1 MIVLNNKFVI
11 EQNHFPDGTL
21 RLSVPNCYP
30 MQISWYYDN
39 DEELI
44 TLIYLVKHL
53 RNLDYGFANTIS
65 LFMPYV
71 PNARMDRTE
80 DGKNVFTLKYFAETI
95 NGLNFEEVRI
105 FDPHSTVTTALIDRA
120 IVVAPFSL
128 LGNAVDEMCR
138 ESSDENFTIFYPDAG
153 SVKRYSGAIKKPY
166 VFGNKVRDWNTG
178 EIKGLDVIGDMESI
192 KDHNILIVDD
202 ICSKGGT
209 FYHSAKKLNEL
220 GAKDIYLHV
229 THCENTVLQ
238 GELIRSGLVKRIFT
252 TDSIYT
258 AEHELI
264 KVVRRFRILNDEE
277 VRVIG

>member
-30 MQISWYYDN
+30 MQISWYYDH

-80 DGKNVFTLKYFAETI
+80 DGKNVFTLKYFAEII

-120 IVVAPFSL
+120 IVVAPFRL
-128 LGNAVDEMCR
+128 LGNAIDEMCR
-138 ESSDENFTIFYPDAG
+138 KSSDENFTIFYPDAG
-153 SVKRYSGAIKKPY
+153 SVKRYSGVIKNPY
-166 VFGNKVRDWNTG
+166 VFGNKVRDWDTG
-178 EIKGLDVIGDMESI
+178 EIKGLDVIGDIERI
-192 KDHNILIVDD
+192 KDHNVLIVDD

-209 FYHSAKKLNEL
+209 FYHSAKKLKDL
-220 GAKDIYLHV
+220 GAKDIYLYV

-277 VRVIG
+277 VKIIG

>member
-80 DGKNVFTLKYFAETI
+80 DGKNVFTLKYFAEII

-105 FDPHSTVTTALIDRA
+105 CDPHSTVTTALIDRA

-153 SVKRYSGAIKKPY
+153 SVKRYSGVIKNPY
-166 VFGNKVRDWNTG
+166 VFGNKVRDWDTG
-178 EIKGLDVIGDMESI
+178 EIKGLDVIGDIERI
-192 KDHNILIVDD
+192 KDHNVLIVDD

-209 FYHSAKKLNEL
+209 FYHSAKKLKEL
-220 GAKDIYLHV
+220 GAKDIYLYV
-229 THCENTVLQ
+229 AHCENTVLQ

-264 KVVRRFRILNDEE
+264 KVVRHFRILNEEE
-277 VRVIG
+277 VSIIG

>member
-11 EQNHFPDGTL
+11 DQNHFPDGTL

-53 RNLDYGFANTIS
+53 RNSAVGYPSQIS

-80 DGKNVFTLKYFAETI
+80 DSKNVFTLKYFSEII
-95 NGLNFEEVRI
+95 NALNFEYVLI
-105 FDPHSTVTTALIDRA
+105 ADPHSSVTTSLFDR
-120 IVVAPFSL
+120 VKVAPQLNL
-128 LGNAVDEMCR
+128 LNNAIIEMFE
-138 ESSDENFTIFYPDAG
+138 ESSEENFTIFYPDAG
-153 SVKRYSGAIKKPY
+153 SVKRYSGAIKEPY
-166 VFGNKVRDWNTG
+166 VFGNKVRDWDSG
-178 EIKGLDVIGDMESI
+178 EIKGLDVIGDLDRI

-209 FYHSAKKLNEL
+209 FYHSAKKLKDL
-220 GAKDIYLHV
+220 GAKDIYLYV

-264 KVVRRFRILNDEE
+264 KVVRRFRILNNEE
-277 VRVIG
+277 VRVLD

>member
-80 DGKNVFTLKYFAETI
+80 DGKNVFTLKYFAEII

-153 SVKRYSGAIKKPY
+153 SVKRYSGVIKNPY
-166 VFGNKVRDWNTG
+166 VFGNKVRDWDTG
-178 EIKGLDVIGDMESI
+178 EIKGLDVIGDIERI
-192 KDHNILIVDD
+192 KDHNVLIVDD

-209 FYHSAKKLNEL
+209 FYHSAKKLKEL
-220 GAKDIYLHV
+220 GAKDIYLYV

-264 KVVRRFRILNDEE
+264 KVVRHFRILNEEE
-277 VRVIG
+277 VRIIG

>member
-178 EIKGLDVIGDMESI
+178 EIKGLDVIGDMEII

-209 FYHSAKKLNEL
+209 FYHSAKKLKEL
-220 GAKDIYLHV
+220 GAKDIYLYV

-264 KVVRRFRILNDEE
+264 KVVRHFRILNEEE
-277 VRVIG
+277 VRIIG

>member
-11 EQNHFPDGTL
+11 GQNHFPDGTL

-53 RNLDYGFANTIS
+53 RNSPVGNPSQIP

-80 DGKNVFTLKYFAETI
+80 VSKNVFTLKCFSEII
-95 NGLNFEEVRI
+95 NALNFECVVI
-105 FDPHSTVTTALIDRA
+105 VDPHSTVSTALIDRVKV
-120 IVVAPFSL
+120 IDPKWFLDRVAGEIYEEHP
-128 LGNAVDEMCR
+128 E
-138 ESSDENFTIFYPDAG
+138 EKITIFYPDAG
-153 SVKRYSGAIKKPY
+153 SVKRYSGAIKEPY
-166 VFGNKVRDWNTG
+166 VFGNKIRDWDTG
-178 EIKGLDVIGDMESI
+178 KIKGLDVIGDMERI
-192 KDHNILIVDD
+192 KDRNILIVDD

-209 FYHSAKKLNEL
+209 FYHSAKKLKEL
-220 GAKDIYLHV
+220 GAKDIYLYV

-277 VRVIG
+277 VRAIV

>member
-11 EQNHFPDGTL
+11 DQNHFPDGTL
-21 RLSVPNCYP
+21 RLSVLNCYP

-53 RNLDYGFANTIS
+53 RNSPVGNPSQIP

-80 DGKNVFTLKYFAETI
+80 DGKNVFTLKYFAEII

-120 IVVAPFSL
+120 IVVAPFCL
-128 LGNAVDEMCR
+128 LRNAVDEMCR

-153 SVKRYSGAIKKPY
+153 SVKRYSGVIKNPY
-166 VFGNKVRDWNTG
+166 VFGNKVRDWDTG
-178 EIKGLDVIGDMESI
+178 KIKGLDVIGDIERI
-192 KDHNILIVDD
+192 KDHNILIIDD

-209 FYHSAKKLNEL
+209 FYHSAKKLKEL
-220 GAKDIYLHV
+220 GAKDIYLYV
-229 THCENTVLQ
+229 THCENTVLH

-264 KVVRRFRILNDEE
+264 KVVRRFRILNNEE
-277 VRVIG
+277 VRVLD

>member
-209 FYHSAKKLNEL
+209 FYHSAKKLKEL
-220 GAKDIYLHV
+220 GAKDIYLYV

-264 KVVRRFRILNDEE
+264 KVVRHFRILNEEE
-277 VRVIG
+277 VRIIG

>member
-80 DGKNVFTLKYFAETI
+80 DGKNVFTLKYFAEII

-120 IVVAPFSL
+120 IVVAPFRL

-153 SVKRYSGAIKKPY
+153 SVKRYSGVIKNPY
-166 VFGNKVRDWNTG
+166 VFGNKVRDWDTG
-178 EIKGLDVIGDMESI
+178 EIKGLDVIGDIERI
-192 KDHNILIVDD
+192 KDHNVLIVDD

-209 FYHSAKKLNEL
+209 FYHSAKKLKDL
-220 GAKDIYLHV
+220 GAKDIYLYV
-229 THCENTVLQ
+229 THCENTVMQ

-264 KVVRRFRILNDEE
+264 KVVRHFRILNEEE
-277 VRVIG
+277 VIIIG

>member
-11 EQNHFPDGTL
+11 DQNHFPDGTL

-178 EIKGLDVIGDMESI
+178 EIKGLDVIGDMEII

-209 FYHSAKKLNEL
+209 FYHSAKKLKEL
-220 GAKDIYLHV
+220 GAKDIYLYV

-264 KVVRRFRILNDEE
+264 KVVRHFRILNEEE
-277 VRVIG
+277 VRIIG

>member
-1 MIVLNNKFVI
+1 MIVLDNKFVI
-11 EQNHFPDGTL
+11 DQNHFPDGTL

-53 RNLDYGFANTIS
+53 RNSPVGYPSQIS

-80 DGKNVFTLKYFAETI
+80 DSKNVFTLKYFSEII
-95 NGLNFEEVRI
+95 NALNFECVVI
-105 FDPHSTVTTALIDRA
+105 ADPHSTVTTSLFDRVIVVPQLSLLSNA
-120 IVVAPFSL
+120 IVEIS
-128 LGNAVDEMCR
+128 E
-138 ESSDENFTIFYPDAG
+138 ESSEESFTIFYPDAG
-153 SVKRYSGAIKKPY
+153 SVKRYSGSIKEPY
-166 VFGNKVRDWNTG
+166 VFGNKVRDWDTG
-178 EIKGLDVIGDMESI
+178 EIKGLDVIGDMERI

-209 FYHSAKKLNEL
+209 FYYSAKKLKEL
-220 GAKDIYLHV
+220 GAKDIYLYV

-238 GELIRSGLVKRIFT
+238 GELIGSGLVTRIFT

-264 KVVRRFRILNDEE
+264 KIVRRFRILNDKE
-277 VRVIG
+277 VKINA

>member
-11 EQNHFPDGTL
+11 DQNHFPDGTL
-21 RLSVPNCYP
+21 RLSVPNHYP
-30 MQISWYYDN
+30 MQISWYYDK
-39 DEELI
+39 DEELT

-53 RNLDYGFANTIS
+53 RNLSENNDSSIS

-80 DGKNVFTLKYFAETI
+80 AVENVFTLKYFAEII
-95 NGLNFEEVRI
+95 NSLNFAFVLI
-105 FDPHSTVTTALIDRA
+105 ADPHSTVTTALLDRA
-120 IVVAPFSL
+120 IVVYQFGL
-128 LGNAVDEMCR
+128 IRNVVDEIY
-138 ESSDENFTIFYPDAG
+138 EKSSEENVTIFYPDAG
-153 SVKRYSGAIKKPY
+153 SVKRYSRFIKGPY
-166 VFGNKVRDWNTG
+166 VFGNKVRDWDTG
-178 EIKGLDVIGDMESI
+178 EIKGLDVIGDMERI

-209 FYHSAKKLNEL
+209 FYHSAKKLKEL
-220 GAKDIYLHV
+220 GAKDIYLYV

-238 GELIRSGLVKRIFT
+238 GELIRSGLIKRIFT

-264 KVVRRFRILNDEE
+264 KIVRRFRILNDEE

>member
-80 DGKNVFTLKYFAETI
+80 DGKNVFTLKYFAEII

-153 SVKRYSGAIKKPY
+153 SVKRYSGVIKNPY
-166 VFGNKVRDWNTG
+166 VFGNKVRDWDTG
-178 EIKGLDVIGDMESI
+178 EIKGLDVIGDIERI
-192 KDHNILIVDD
+192 KDHNVLIVDD

-209 FYHSAKKLNEL
+209 FYHSAKKLKDL
-220 GAKDIYLHV
+220 GAKDIYLYV
-229 THCENTVLQ
+229 THCENTVMQ

-264 KVVRRFRILNDEE
+264 KVVRHFRILNEEE
-277 VRVIG
+277 VRIIG